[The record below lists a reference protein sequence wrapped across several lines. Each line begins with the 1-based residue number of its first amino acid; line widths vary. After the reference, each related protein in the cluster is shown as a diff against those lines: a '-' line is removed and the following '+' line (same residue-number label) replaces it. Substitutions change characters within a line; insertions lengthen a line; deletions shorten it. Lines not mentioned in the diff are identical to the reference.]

1 MWRKEGESPV
11 AIEIRVDVELEFYL
25 VDWQVW

>member
-1 MWRKEGESPV
+1 MWRKEGESSV
-11 AIEIRVDVELEFYL
+11 GIEIRVNVELEFYL